1 MRISRICFLVSALL
15 ALVWVPTSQADVF
28 TTIVTTPITVFDGT
42 GTGSVP
48 LASDPGNAL
57 GDSINGY
64 GYVNAT
70 ATISASS
77 TKSSAGTTTIDF
89 DLTALTVHVSS
100 VFSLNLDVTLVD
112 ADDRPARDF
121 ATGSPKLLTPM
132 TPLEIKVDGD
142 VDLLSLLA
150 ALAALPPTATD
161 AEILGAIIGA
171 ATVSHSVVD
180 AKYAL
185 GVDVNQNG
193 ALDVLTLR
201 TADLDPTL
209 LSLDVTDGDL
219 DALLDAIAGGT
230 LTNPIEIEAGVSVTG
245 LSLTF
250 TGDVFDV
257 TSDPPFTLNFS
268 GVTLASTDLNGNL
281 PEPSSLWL
289 LLAAG
294 LSLLAVGRRRLPS
307 GGPLRLART
316 APARPCDEQG
326 RSRF

>member
-15 ALVWVPTSQADVF
+15 ALVWVPTSQADVV
-28 TTIVTTPITVFDGT
+28 TTIVTTPITVFSGT

-112 ADDRPARDF
+112 ADDRPGRDF

-132 TPLEIKVDGD
+132 TPLEIGVDGD
-142 VDLLSLLA
+142 VDLLSL
-150 ALAALPPTATD
+150 LAALPPTATD

-193 ALDVLTLR
+193 AFDVLTLR

-219 DALLDAIAGGT
+219 EALIDAITSGT
-230 LTNPIEIEAGVSVTG
+230 LTTPIEIEAGVSVTG

-257 TSDPPFTLNFS
+257 TSDPPFTLSFS

-316 APARPCDEQG
+316 APARPCDGQG

>member
-1 MRISRICFLVSALL
+1 MRTSRICLLGSALL
-15 ALVWVPTSQADVF
+15 ALAWVPTSQADVI

-48 LASDPGNAL
+48 LASDPGNSL
-57 GDSINGY
+57 GDSIDGY
-64 GYVNAT
+64 GYVDAT
-70 ATISASS
+70 ATISASP
-77 TKSSAGTTTIDF
+77 TLSSAGKTTIDF
-89 DLTALTVHVSS
+89 DLTTFSVHVSS
-100 VFSLNLDVTLVD
+100 VFSLNLNVTLVD
-112 ADDRPARDF
+112 ADTRLGRDF
-121 ATGSPKLLTPM
+121 ATGSPSVLTPM
-132 TPLEIKVDGD
+132 KPLEIKVDGD

-150 ALAALPPTATD
+150 ALAALPPAATD

-201 TADLDPTL
+201 TMDLDPTL

-230 LTNPIEIEAGVSVTG
+230 LTSPIEIEAGVSVSG
-245 LSLTF
+245 LSLAF
-250 TGDVFDV
+250 TGDVHDV
-257 TSDPPFTLNFS
+257 STDPPFTLNFIDVS
-268 GVTLASTDLNGNL
+268 FGSAATAV
-281 PEPSSLWL
+281 PEPSSLLL

-294 LSLLAVGRRRLPS
+294 LSLLALGRRHR
-307 GGPLRLART
+307 
-316 APARPCDEQG
+316 PAAEG
-326 RSRF
+326 FA